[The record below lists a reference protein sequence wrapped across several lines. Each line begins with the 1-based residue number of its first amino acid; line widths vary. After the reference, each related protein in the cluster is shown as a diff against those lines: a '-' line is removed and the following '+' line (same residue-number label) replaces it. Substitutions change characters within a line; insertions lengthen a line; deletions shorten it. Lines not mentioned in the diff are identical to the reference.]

1 VQFHGRELS
10 LLFSKL
16 RCVNTVPVGVLLLK
30 SAMPR
35 IVEVTLALAGLL
47 VLSPIL
53 LIIGLLV
60 KLQDGGTVFYKATRV
75 GLGGKPFVLYKF
87 RTMVP
92 GAEKIGAAI
101 TTSGDTRITPLGR
114 FLRRYKLDELP
125 QLVNVIAGD
134 LSFVGARPEDP
145 RYVTLYNL
153 QQREILDFRP
163 GITSPAS
170 LRYRD
175 EEKLLD
181 GADWHTRYV
190 HEILPQKLAMDLAY
204 LKRKTITSDIR
215 IILKTLGGILQ

>member
-1 VQFHGRELS
+1 
-10 LLFSKL
+10 
-16 RCVNTVPVGVLLLK
+16 
-30 SAMPR
+30 MPR
-35 IVEVTLALAGLL
+35 IVEVILALAGLL

-60 KLQDGGTVFYKATRV
+60 KLQDGGTVFYTATRV

-125 QLVNVIAGD
+125 QLVNVITGE
-134 LSFVGARPEDP
+134 LSLVGARPEDP
-145 RYVTLYNL
+145 RYVKLYTA
-153 QQREILDFRP
+153 QQRAILDFRP

-175 EEKLLD
+175 EEKLLN
-181 GADWHTRYV
+181 GAGWHERYV
-190 HEILPQKLAMDLAY
+190 QEILPQKLAMDLAY
-204 LKRKTITSDIR
+204 LKQRTITSDIR

>member
-1 VQFHGRELS
+1 
-10 LLFSKL
+10 
-16 RCVNTVPVGVLLLK
+16 
-30 SAMPR
+30 MPR

-92 GAEKIGAAI
+92 GAEKTGAAI

-134 LSFVGARPEDP
+134 LGFVGARPEDP
-145 RYVTLYNL
+145 RYVTLYSE

-204 LKRKTITSDIR
+204 LKHRTITSDIR